1 MITNVARIAGRRPSV
16 RGELSLRPTDTRGGR
31 NLVEMRVT
39 GGDDKR
45 GMLIA
50 FNSVREGL
58 SSPKLMRLEVGDNLY
73 FSDDNGNLG
82 RLKVQRLIFC
92 MRVINLWF
100 DRGGYWYIDGQI
112 IDHGRLAKDD
122 SIWMNLRGC
131 DCAVNYFPSGRQ
143 GILWI
148 DLGSCDQ

>member
-1 MITNVARIAGRRPSV
+1 MITNVARIAGRRPLV
-16 RGELSLRPTDTRGGR
+16 LGELSLRPTDTRSGR
-31 NLVEMRVT
+31 NLAEMRVT

-50 FNSVREGL
+50 FNSAREDS
-58 SSPKLMRLEVGDNLY
+58 SSPRLMRLEVGGNLC

-82 RLKVQRLIFC
+82 RLRVRRLIFC
-92 MRVINLWF
+92 IQVTNLWF

-131 DCAVNYFPSGRQ
+131 DCAVNYFPSGCR

-148 DLGSCDQ
+148 DLGSRD